1 MLSKQLGVIW
11 LLLLLCSSTLAQ
23 FTFKGKVL
31 DDKSKQ
37 PLAFVN
43 ILTDR
48 NYGATT
54 DIDGNFVFNTK
65 SPIQSIKLS
74 YVGYESKEIQLSGK
88 DFLIIYMSATTFQ
101 LEEVK
106 ILPGE
111 NPAHRIIKKVVDNRT
126 QLNPE
131 KSMDFTY
138 DSYSKLYVT
147 AEMDSALVNDPEKL
161 AKADSMVIRTDS
173 ILKTQHIFM
182 MESITQRK
190 YKVPSKNYEKVI
202 ASRVSGLQNPTF
214 ALLGTQLQSF
224 SFYNTNI
231 YVMDKAYLNPIST
244 NSHNKYLF
252 IIEDTIISGVDSVYI
267 ISFTPLKGKNFD
279 ALQGLLYINTD
290 GYALQNVIAEPYEQE
305 ASLTI
310 KIRQQYEKIEGKWFP
325 KQLSSKFIMNNATIN
340 SFKMVGISNTYIKDV
355 VVNPELKNKE
365 FSHIDTEIDLK
376 ANKRDEDFW
385 NEYRGDTLTAQEEK
399 TYQVID
405 SIGKAE
411 NFDKKL
417 GGLEA
422 ILTGKLK
429 WGVVDLDLNRFVNY
443 NNYEGFRLGAGFHTN
458 QHFSKW
464 FSIGGYGAYG
474 FKDKEEKYGG
484 DATFLLEKNNNI
496 AINFSYDKDV
506 AEPGVVGFRDYK
518 VPFISSG
525 GTRVLYLDRMNNYEK
540 MQARLSF
547 RTLRYLK
554 TYAFVNQQ
562 KVEVT
567 DNYYFVKQIDNSTF
581 IRDRNYLFNEVGV
594 ELRYA
599 YKEKILKTLSNSYRT
614 ATKYPIL
621 YAKIERGI
629 NQYEGEYAYTR
640 YTFRTEKKF
649 NTRNFGQPYFRVE
662 VGYTDGKVPQH
673 LLNHPIG
680 VNRTDDFLLL
690 STENAF
696 ETMLPYEFL
705 SNQYVHFHFRHSF
718 KGLLLKIK
726 KFQPEFV
733 ITTSAGVGS
742 LDHAELHQGV
752 VFNTMEKGFYESG
765 LIINNIF
772 KLNSTTFGVGG
783 FYRYGPYAFDKTSDN
798 FAVKMSFGVIF

>member
-1 MLSKQLGVIW
+1 MLSKNIVGI
-11 LLLLLCSSTLAQ
+11 LLLLLLSSGLFAQHTL
-23 FTFKGKVL
+23 KGKVL
-31 DDKSKQ
+31 DEKSKK

-43 ILTDR
+43 IITDKKI
-48 NYGATT
+48 GATT
-54 DIDGNFVFNTK
+54 DIDGNFIFKTSAPVI
-65 SPIQSIKLS
+65 SLKLS
-74 YVGYESKEIQLSGK
+74 YVGYEPKEIQVDNK
-88 DFLIIYMSATTFQ
+88 DYIIVELIPTTFQ
-101 LEEVK
+101 LQEVR

-131 KSMDFTY
+131 KSLNFTY

-147 AEMDSALVNDPEKL
+147 AEMDSALLNSPEKL
-161 AKADSMVIRTDS
+161 AKAGSTTLRTDS
-173 ILKTQHIFM
+173 LLKTQHILM
-182 MESITQRK
+182 MESVTQRK

-224 SFYNTNI
+224 SFYNANI

-252 IIEDTIISGVDSVYI
+252 LIEDTIISGADSVYI

-290 GYALQNVIAEPYEQE
+290 GYALQNVIAEPYEQD
-305 ASLTI
+305 ASLTVE
-310 KIRQQYEKIEGKWFP
+310 IRQQYEKLQGKWFP

-340 SFKMVGISNTYIKDV
+340 SFSMVGISNTYIKNV
-355 VVNPELKNKE
+355 VINPELKNKE

-376 ANKRDEDFW
+376 ANKRDEAFW
-385 NEYRGDTLTAQEEK
+385 NDYRGDTLTAKEKK

-405 SIGKAE
+405 SIGKVE
-411 NFDKKL
+411 NLDKKL

-429 WGVVDLDLNRFVNY
+429 WGIIDLDLNRFVNY

-464 FSIGGYGAYG
+464 FSVGGYGAYG

-506 AEPGVVGFRDYK
+506 AEPGVVGFKDYK
-518 VPFISSG
+518 VPFISAA

-547 RTLRYLK
+547 RTMRYLK
-554 TYAFVNQQ
+554 SYVFVNQQ
-562 KVEVT
+562 KVDVT
-567 DNYYFVKQIDNSTF
+567 DDYYFVKNIDDATF
-581 IRDRNYLFNEVGV
+581 IKDKNYLFNEVGV

-599 YKEKILKTLSNSYRT
+599 YKEKIMKTLSTSYRMN
-614 ATKYPIL
+614 TKHPIL
-621 YAKIERGI
+621 YAKIERGV
-629 NQYEGEYAYTR
+629 NQYDGEYTYTR
-640 YTFRTEKKF
+640 YAFQTEKKF
-649 NTRNFGQPYFRVE
+649 NTRNFGQPYFRLE
-662 VGYTDGKVPQH
+662 AGYIEGKVPQH
-673 LLNHPIG
+673 KLNHPIG
-680 VNRTDDFLLL
+680 VNRTDDYLLL

-705 SNQYVHFHFRHSF
+705 SNRYVHFHFRHSF

-765 LIINNIF
+765 LVINNII
-772 KLNSTTFGVGG
+772 KLNTSAFGVGA
-783 FYRYGPYAFDKTSDN
+783 FYRYGPYAFDKSSDN
-798 FAVKMSFGVIF
+798 FAIKMSFGIVF

>member
-1 MLSKQLGVIW
+1 MLSKKIIGIFISFLW
-11 LLLLLCSSTLAQ
+11 CSSLFAQHTL
-23 FTFKGKVL
+23 KGKVL
-31 DDKSKQ
+31 DEKSKN

-43 ILTDR
+43 ILSDK
-48 NYGATT
+48 NYGTTT

-65 SPIQSIKLS
+65 EPVQSIKLS
-74 YVGYESKEIQLSGK
+74 YVGYETKEIQPDGK
-88 DFLIIYMSATTFQ
+88 TFISIYLLPTTFQ
-101 LEEVK
+101 LDEVR

-126 QLNPE
+126 LLNPE
-131 KSMDFTY
+131 KSLDFTY

-147 AEMDSALVNDPEKL
+147 AEMDSVLVNNPEKL
-161 AKADSMVIRTDS
+161 AEADSITIRVDS
-173 ILKTQHIFM
+173 LLQKQHIFM

-224 SFYNTNI
+224 SFYSTNI

-252 IIEDTIISGVDSVYI
+252 VIEDTIITPTDSVYI
-267 ISFTPLKGKNFD
+267 ISFTPFKGKNFD

-290 GYALQNVIAEPYEQE
+290 GYALQNVIAEPYEQD
-305 ASLTI
+305 AALTI
-310 KIRQQYEKIEGKWFP
+310 GIRQQYEKLDGKWFP
-325 KQLSSKFIMNNATIN
+325 KQLSSKFIMNNASLN
-340 SFKMVGISNTYIKDV
+340 SFKMVGISNTYIKNV
-355 VVNPELKNKE
+355 VINPELKNKE
-365 FSHIDTEIDLK
+365 FSYVDTEIDLK
-376 ANKRDEDFW
+376 ANKRDENFW
-385 NEYRGDTLTAQEEK
+385 NEYRGDTLSAKEQN
-399 TYQVID
+399 TYHVID

-411 NFDKKL
+411 NLDKKL

-429 WGVVDLDLNRFVNY
+429 WGIIDLDLNRFLGY
-443 NNYEGFRLGAGFHTN
+443 NNYEGFKLGAGFHTN

-464 FSIGGYGAYG
+464 FSIGGYGGYG

-484 DATFLLEKNNNI
+484 DATFLLEKNNDI

-506 AEPGVVGFRDYK
+506 AEPGVVKFRDYK
-518 VPFISSG
+518 VPLISSA

-567 DNYYFVKQIDNSTF
+567 DDYYYVKHIDNTIF
-581 IRDRNYLFNEVGV
+581 IRDRNYLFNEVGI
-594 ELRYA
+594 EMRYA
-599 YKEKILKTLSNSYRT
+599 YQEKILKTLSYSYRT

-629 NQYEGEYAYTR
+629 NQYEGEYTYTR

-649 NTRNFGQPYFRVE
+649 NTRNFGQPYFRLE
-662 VGYTDGKVPQH
+662 AGYIEGKVPQH
-673 LLNHPIG
+673 KLNHPIG
-680 VNRTDDFLLL
+680 VNRIDDFLLL

-718 KGLLLKIK
+718 RGLLLKIK
-726 KFQPEFV
+726 KFQPEFI
-733 ITTSAGVGS
+733 ITTSAGVGK

-765 LIINNIF
+765 LIINNIL
-772 KLNSTTFGVGG
+772 KSNTSTFGVGA

-798 FAVKMSFGVIF
+798 FAIKMSFGVAF

>member
-11 LLLLLCSSTLAQ
+11 LLLLLCVSTFAQ
-23 FTFKGKVL
+23 HTFKGKVL
-31 DDKSKQ
+31 DEKSKQ

-43 ILTDR
+43 ILTDK
-48 NYGATT
+48 NYGTTT
-54 DIDGNFVFNTK
+54 DIDGNFAFNTK
-65 SPIQSIKLS
+65 EPIQSIKLS
-74 YVGYESKEIQLSGK
+74 YVGYEPKEIHPKGK
-88 DFLIIYMSATTFQ
+88 DFLVIYLSSTTFQ

-147 AEMDSALVNDPEKL
+147 AELDSALLNNPEKL

-173 ILKTQHIFM
+173 LLKTQHILM
-182 MESITQRK
+182 MESITKRK

-244 NSHNKYLF
+244 NSHKKYLF
-252 IIEDTIISGVDSVYI
+252 IIEDTIINGADSVYI
-267 ISFTPLKGKNFD
+267 ISFTPFKGKNFD
-279 ALQGLLYINTD
+279 ALKGLLYINTD
-290 GYALQNVIAEPYEQE
+290 GYALQSVIAEPYEQD
-305 ASLTI
+305 ASLNV
-310 KIRQQYEKIEGKWFP
+310 KIRQLYEKNQGKWFP
-325 KQLSSKFIMNNATIN
+325 KQLSSKFIMNNATVN
-340 SFKMVGISNTYIKDV
+340 SFSMVGISNTYIKNV
-355 VVNPELKNKE
+355 VINPELQNKE
-365 FSHIDTEIDLK
+365 FSFVDTEIDLK
-376 ANKRDEDFW
+376 ANKRDEAFW
-385 NEYRGDTLTAQEEK
+385 DEYRGDTLTTQEQR

-422 ILTGKLK
+422 LFTGKLK
-429 WGVVDLDLNRFVNY
+429 WGVVDLDLNRFLNY

-464 FSIGGYGAYG
+464 FRIGGYGAYG

-484 DATFLLEKNNNI
+484 DATFLLEKKSLL

-506 AEPGVVGFRDYK
+506 EEPGVVGFKDYK
-518 VPFISSG
+518 VPIISSA

-547 RTLRYLK
+547 RTLRYL
-554 TYAFVNQQ
+554 TAYTFVNQQ
-562 KVEVT
+562 KIEVT
-567 DNYYFVKQIDNSTF
+567 DDYFFVKNIDETTF
-581 IRDRNYLFNEVGV
+581 IRDRNYLLNEVGV

-599 YKEKILKTLSNSYRT
+599 YKEKILKTLTTSYRT
-614 ATKYPIL
+614 GTEFPVL
-621 YAKIERGI
+621 YGKIERGI
-629 NQYEGEYAYTR
+629 NQFEGEYAYTR

-649 NTRNFGQPYFRVE
+649 NTRNLGQPYFRLE
-662 VGYTDGKVPQH
+662 AGYTDGKVPQH
-673 LLNHPIG
+673 KLNHPIG
-680 VNRTDDFLLL
+680 VNRTDDFLLV

-726 KFQPEFV
+726 KFQPEFI
-733 ITTSAGVGS
+733 ITTSAGVGK

-752 VFNTMEKGFYESG
+752 DFKTMEKGFYESG
-765 LIINNIF
+765 LIMNNLL
-772 KLNSTTFGVGG
+772 KVSTSTLGVGV

-798 FAVKMSFGVIF
+798 VAIKMSFGVAF